1 MKITEH
7 NNFFRLILWE
17 LQEYLNFPM
26 LEILVFV
33 VIYSVL
39 NQPTIEISIS
49 DGYSNL
55 HFGLQD
61 IFFFMMLAAGVL
73 ISRSF
78 GASISKGEIKT
89 LLSYPLKRW
98 QVFAAK
104 FTALYF
110 VLLCIYTAVFSVQ
123 IYLLKLSIFEPMF
136 YVSVLG
142 LALQLLLMCSV
153 TTVIVLVAKNE
164 IISSFAS
171 ILLLYGL
178 ENVVSPM
185 SVSSYRGRF
194 DILFGYFGV
203 MTRGRLPVPMIIEYT
218 LNDAL
223 LAVSI
228 PIGIS
233 ALLLLFAVTYFVR
246 IMEID

>member
-1 MKITEH
+1 MKINEP

-17 LQEYLNFPM
+17 LQEFLNFPM
-26 LEILVFV
+26 LEILVIV
-33 VIYSVL
+33 IIYSVL
-39 NQPTIEISIS
+39 KAPSPEISIS

-55 HFGLQD
+55 RFGLQD
-61 IFFFMMLAAGVL
+61 IFFFMIFAAAIF

-98 QVFAAK
+98 QVFSSKFAAI
-104 FTALYF
+104 YF

-142 LALQLLLMCSV
+142 FGLQLLLMCSV
-153 TTVIVLVAKNE
+153 TTVIVLVVKNE
-164 IISSFAS
+164 VISSFAS
-171 ILLLYGL
+171 VLLLYGL
-178 ENVVSPM
+178 ENIVSPM

-194 DILFGYFGV
+194 DILFGFLGV
-203 MTRGRLPVPMIIEYT
+203 VTRGRLPVPMILEYT
-218 LNDAL
+218 LSDAL
-223 LAVSI
+223 LAVFV
-228 PIGIS
+228 PLGIS
-233 ALLLLFAVTYFVR
+233 ALLLFFAVTYFVR
-246 IMEID
+246 MEID